1 MIYRHKF
8 TNELTDELISFSKK
22 YRYTPRKD
30 IKDIWKSFLRE
41 PKMIN
46 LINMETERLKHDKY
60 DGDIIKK
67 MYISVKYYYMKQSS
81 ITIIKPLDKSN
92 NINKEKRM
100 YNINDYKITEEI
112 KNKMNEFLS
121 HDNIQKKQTVLWNEF
136 IEKNADYKDN
146 KYIKKALANKIYTMK
161 QKIKTTK

>member
-30 IKDIWKSFLRE
+30 MKDIWKSFLKE

-67 MYISVKYYYMKQSS
+67 K
-81 ITIIKPLDKSN
+81 
-92 NINKEKRM
+92 
-100 YNINDYKITEEI
+100 
-112 KNKMNEFLS
+112 
-121 HDNIQKKQTVLWNEF
+121 F
-136 IEKNADYKDN
+136 I
-146 KYIKKALANKIYTMK
+146 
-161 QKIKTTK
+161 